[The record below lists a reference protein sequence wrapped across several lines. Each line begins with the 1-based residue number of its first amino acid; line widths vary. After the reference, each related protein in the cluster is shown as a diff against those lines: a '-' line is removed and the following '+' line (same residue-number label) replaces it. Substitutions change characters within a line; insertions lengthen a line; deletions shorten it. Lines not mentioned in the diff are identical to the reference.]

1 MKHNLIPQWLRIPVA
16 LSVVAMTA
24 ALAAPATADPLS
36 LQSAPPV
43 VVKTVPVA
51 GSADVDSALTEIRV
65 TFSKPMQDGS
75 WSWSTWGEENY
86 PETTGQ
92 PHYLADG
99 RTCVLPV
106 KLKPGKFYA
115 TWLNS
120 DKFHN
125 FKDRTDRSAVPYLLT
140 FETAKA
146 GAGGGGSDGAADAF
160 RKRYGLARAGTGGGG
175 SGGAGGGGGGEGAGG
190 ASGAGG
196 FGGGGR
202 GGAGADARLKNSA
215 KAPAPAPVPGLTQAT
230 VLQHDNGIQTG
241 MESINGSGHAVQFTR
256 PGDARYVEAV
266 QIFASRY
273 GTPEPPNEDFHLYL
287 LNDRQQVLAD
297 VPFPYSLIERGDM
310 KWYTLRTPSIEVP
323 EKFTVA
329 LAFNPHKTK
338 GIYLAYSGT
347 NGPTC
352 YSLIGLPGDGFEF
365 WKPAEWMVRPS
376 LTTEPTKAKGFQSL
390 ADWKAPVAQ
399 DPFAGC
405 RIVALGGDKSEGMQ
419 SYGGRGPAV
428 RFKPA
433 DLLAGVPAGEPL
445 VLNGVRLFAS
455 RYGSGYSPETTKFH
469 VQVLDAQGGKLAD
482 AAFPYAKLS
491 YRVGWVDLVF
501 DQPVVLKQP
510 GELVTIAFDPEATR
524 TKGVYFH
531 YQTNAPTSHSLAG
544 RAGDGFKELSDRE
557 WMMRACFA
565 KPPGS

>member
-1 MKHNLIPQWLRIPVA
+1 MNQNLVPQWLRIPVA

-24 ALAAPATADPLS
+24 ALAASATADQLS

-51 GSADVDSALTEIRV
+51 GSANVDSALTEIRV

-146 GAGGGGSDGAADAF
+146 GAGGGGS
-160 RKRYGLARAGTGGGG
+160 
-175 SGGAGGGGGGEGAGG
+175 GGAGGGGGGGGGGG

-202 GGAGADARLKNSA
+202 GGAGADARLSDDQRLALGWTDRQFRSFFDARTFSDLSEKDRADLETRLLDTLKGPQNREYYQAINTLAALHPKAAVQPLLAIAADRAEKDCRDRWMAIRALGIIGDKSVVPELIHLTYHGNVNTRWWAQISLVRLTGQNFGGDWQAWGKWWNDQSAQPPFKPEIIRWWSGQAEPEKLAESLAASDRKFLQEIEA
-215 KAPAPAPVPGLTQAT
+215 KASSQQSSA
-230 VLQHDNGIQTG
+230 
-241 MESINGSGHAVQFTR
+241 
-256 PGDARYVEAV
+256 EA
-266 QIFASRY
+266 
-273 GTPEPPNEDFHLYL
+273 GKPE
-287 LNDRQQVLAD
+287 A
-297 VPFPYSLIERGDM
+297 
-310 KWYTLRTPSIEVP
+310 
-323 EKFTVA
+323 A
-329 LAFNPHKTK
+329 
-338 GIYLAYSGT
+338 
-347 NGPTC
+347 
-352 YSLIGLPGDGFEF
+352 
-365 WKPAEWMVRPS
+365 
-376 LTTEPTKAKGFQSL
+376 
-390 ADWKAPVAQ
+390 KAPVAQ
-399 DPFAGC
+399 DAFAGC
-405 RIVALGGDKSEGMQ
+405 RVVALGGDKSEGMQ

-445 VLNGVRLFAS
+445 ALKGVRLFAS

-491 YRVGWVDLVF
+491 YRAGWVDLVF

-510 GELVTIAFDPEATR
+510 GELVTIAFDPEATQ

-531 YQTNAPTSHSLAG
+531 YQTNAPASHSLAG
-544 RAGDGFKELSDRE
+544 RAGDGFKELPDRE